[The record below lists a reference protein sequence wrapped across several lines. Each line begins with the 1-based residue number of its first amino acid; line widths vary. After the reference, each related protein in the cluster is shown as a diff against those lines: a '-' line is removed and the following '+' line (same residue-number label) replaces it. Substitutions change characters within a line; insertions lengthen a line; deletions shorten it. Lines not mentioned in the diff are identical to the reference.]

1 MTRTKLRSKLVEAER
16 ERCAKIADQAAGLY
30 FEAATKR
37 AKDGHPGKARDMNRH
52 ALVAVWVARE
62 IRSGK

>member
-1 MTRTKLRSKLVEAER
+1 MTRTKLRSTLIATER

-30 FEAATKR
+30 FEAATRR
-37 AKDGHPGKARDMNRH
+37 AKEGHPGKERDMNRH
-52 ALVAVWVARE
+52 ALVAVWIARE